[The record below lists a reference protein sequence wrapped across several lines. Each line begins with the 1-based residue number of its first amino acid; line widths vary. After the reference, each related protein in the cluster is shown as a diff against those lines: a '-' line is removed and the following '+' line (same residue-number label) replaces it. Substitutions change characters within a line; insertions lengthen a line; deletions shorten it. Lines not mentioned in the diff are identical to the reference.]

1 MALILNVP
9 YSEKDQ
15 AKALGAKWNPKLK
28 KWYVERR
35 KDYNKFIK
43 WILDGE
49 EETTIIC
56 DELYIVEGIH
66 TCFKCKNK
74 TKVIG
79 FGIKKYFNIYN
90 PDEYDDTIEFCDD
103 DIRIVSQID
112 PLPTNLQKYL
122 LEKYN
127 YYKDFSKTTRSR
139 YFANH
144 CSNCKI
150 IQGEFFLFGEVDSPF
165 FIESPEDA
173 KNLVLYKIPLKNDI
187 ILNANIG
194 FGSTD
199 WMIEKY
205 ARIEELDISI

>member
-15 AKALGAKWNPKLK
+15 VKSLGARWNPELK
-28 KWYVERR
+28 KWYVEER
-35 KDYNKFIK
+35 KDYKKFIK
-43 WILDGE
+43 WILDGKD
-49 EETTIIC
+49 ETTIIC

-79 FGIKKYFNIYN
+79 FGIKKHFDVYDPN
-90 PDEYDDTIEFCDD
+90 EYDNVFEFWNE
-103 DIRIVSQID
+103 DISISSQID
-112 PLPTNLQKYL
+112 PLPISLQKYL

-127 YYKDFSKTTRSR
+127 YYKDFPKTTQSK

-150 IQGEFFLFGEVDSPF
+150 IQGEFFLFGEVNSPF
-165 FIESPEDA
+165 FIESPEEA
-173 KNLVLYKIPLKNDI
+173 KNLILYKIPLENDI
-187 ILNANIG
+187 ILNTDIAY
-194 FGSTD
+194 GSTD

-205 ARIEELDISI
+205 ARIEKLDMLI